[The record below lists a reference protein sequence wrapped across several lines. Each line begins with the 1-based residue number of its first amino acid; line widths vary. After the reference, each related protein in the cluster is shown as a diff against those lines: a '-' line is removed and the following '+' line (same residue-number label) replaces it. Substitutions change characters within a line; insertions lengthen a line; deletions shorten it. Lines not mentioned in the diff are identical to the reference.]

1 MRGHATRHDAPENF
15 IMGPRTVTQQ
25 PYRRANSKSGQTNE
39 LTNTPSRLVKRISFQ
54 FLMHIIGC
62 FDEQMPRLCST
73 IYFCCDRRK
82 KYVMSPISCSCTTIT
97 DGLNYFVKT
106 ILGKLLFVL
115 VFALI
120 SINLT
125 ASCFIIIPYELLYKS
140 SLFVAFLAILG
151 LYVAVNVSFHY
162 YMAACTSPGS
172 PVESDL
178 LPRCFKCG
186 GHKPERT
193 HHCSFCDICV
203 LNMDHHCIWIG
214 QCVGAKNHRY
224 FFSFLMFA
232 VLGTSI
238 YISAAFNTFYYNFFN
253 THTNRA
259 FCNSELEYLPWF
271 NYLCDSGNRFVSG
284 IVFFTYVF
292 CCIITFVVG
301 LFAWF
306 HFSLISA
313 GETTISILIIPF
325 RDWFK
330 LMAFPFRHPNFKS
343 NWILF
348 LGLNLRNVSFL
359 NVLFPSRHKTDY
371 ENSFDDIAQQ
381 PLNDVLVV

>member
-203 LNMDHHCIWIG
+203 LNMVRFLVFKICDESLYNVYYGLITLHLRTIIVFG
-214 QCVGAKNHRY
+214 LDNALVQKIIAT
-224 FFSFLMFA
+224 FSHFLC
-232 VLGTSI
+232 LPSLEPLSTSLPRLTHFTTI
-238 YISAAFNTFYYNFFN
+238 FL
-253 THTNRA
+253 THTLIEPFATRSSNI
-259 FCNSELEYLPWF
+259 YL
-271 NYLCDSGNRFVSG
+271 G
-284 IVFFTYVF
+284 
-292 CCIITFVVG
+292 
-301 LFAWF
+301 
-306 HFSLISA
+306 
-313 GETTISILIIPF
+313 LIIF
-325 RDWFK
+325 VIRGID
-330 LMAFPFRHPNFKS
+330 L
-343 NWILF
+343 
-348 LGLNLRNVSFL
+348 
-359 NVLFPSRHKTDY
+359 
-371 ENSFDDIAQQ
+371 
-381 PLNDVLVV
+381 